1 MAILNRRANTQV
13 RQGSARFFDNSLT
26 GASRVTTATGVQSN
40 EAQFINL
47 SNSAEA
53 NSQTNNTAT
62 FNNRSFATAPSGFA
76 VSQTSFQVYI
86 NGLIVTESRRT
97 VAESGSDIVITFSGL
112 GYNLDGDDKIL
123 LVGKFN

>member
-26 GASRVTTATGVQSN
+26 GASRAATSTGVLTD

-47 SNSAEA
+47 A
-53 NSQTNNTAT
+53 NSEQADSQTADTAT
-62 FNNRSFATAPSGFA
+62 FTNHSFATPPTGFA
-76 VSQTSFQVYI
+76 VNQSSFQVFV
-86 NGLIVTESRRT
+86 NGLIVIESERT

-112 GYNLDGDDKIL
+112 GYSLDGDDKIL